1 MIGKPIEG
9 IRAAG
14 SKDDANCAASSI
26 RDRGDGCRALD
37 VGYSCRLRSPL
48 GPGYVVV
55 GRSISAWL
63 PTTPSSGC
71 CTTALSRSGV
81 GRMVGAPS
89 DFARVTVE
97 GVTHEYR
104 KLRSWSP
111 PTGG

>member
-55 GRSISAWL
+55 GSSVSAL
-63 PTTPSSGC
+63 VTYYSV
-71 CTTALSRSGV
+71 LRLLHY
-81 GRMVGAPS
+81 R
-89 DFARVTVE
+89 FVTVW
-97 GVTHEYR
+97 
-104 KLRSWSP
+104 SW
-111 PTGG
+111 